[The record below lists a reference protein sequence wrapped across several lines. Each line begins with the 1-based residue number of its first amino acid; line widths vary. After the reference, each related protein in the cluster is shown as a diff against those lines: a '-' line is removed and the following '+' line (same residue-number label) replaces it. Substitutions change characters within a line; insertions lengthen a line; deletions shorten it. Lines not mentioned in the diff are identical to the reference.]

1 LPGAV
6 VERAYEKEVKGKSR
20 KWRTK
25 MLVKNWM
32 SKKVVTAHVND
43 TMQDAVKLLR
53 KHGIRMLP
61 VLEQGE
67 LVGIVTDRDMKRAS
81 ASDATTLDVYELIH
95 LISTIKLKHIM
106 TKNPI
111 TVPFDFTV
119 EETAEVLLKN
129 KISGVPV
136 VNHDSK
142 IVGTITQ
149 TDLFKVLISLSGA
162 RTKGMQFAFE
172 AEDYPGSIKE
182 LADILRQ
189 YGGRVAS
196 ILSSYDNVTAGYRKI
211 YIHLY
216 GIDRSRL
223 PELKSELRKTATLL
237 YLVDHR
243 ENLRELFYNRKSHGY
258 LQSGKNVSCKIGCG
272 GRSQRKERKYRLC
285 HYAKFDPWRVSRKNL
300 PG

>member
-1 LPGAV
+1 LPCSLI
-6 VERAYEKEVKGKSR
+6 ERAYEKEVKGKSR
-20 KWRTK
+20 KWRLK

-32 SKKVVTAHVND
+32 SKEVVTVHVND

-243 ENLRELFYNRKSHGY
+243 ENLRELF
-258 LQSGKNVSCKIGCG
+258 L
-272 GRSQRKERKYRLC
+272 
-285 HYAKFDPWRVSRKNL
+285 
-300 PG
+300 